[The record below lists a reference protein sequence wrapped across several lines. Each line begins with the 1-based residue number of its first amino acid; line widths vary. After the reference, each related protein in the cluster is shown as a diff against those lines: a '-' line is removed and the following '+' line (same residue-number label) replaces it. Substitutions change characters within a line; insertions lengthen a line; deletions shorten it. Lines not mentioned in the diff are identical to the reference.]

1 MKPMDLLVDARR
13 YLDAAIRQLAAIE
26 AGAPVAK
33 PLKIEEASH
42 GL

>member
-1 MKPMDLLVDARR
+1 MEPRDLLADMRR
-13 YLDAAIRQLAAIE
+13 YLDAGIRQLEAIE

-33 PLKIEEASH
+33 PLKIEEAPH